1 MSTGG
6 WLDHD
11 SHAPC
16 ILGGYTTPP
25 KTYIYLSPTT
35 LQGIDPLTV
44 ALAKTL
50 LVHTVE
56 RERVMCIVSKAI
68 SAHT

>member
-1 MSTGG
+1 MHTWGVHYTPQD
-6 WLDHD
+6 LY
-11 SHAPC
+11 
-16 ILGGYTTPP
+16 ILV
-25 KTYIYLSPTT
+25 TYNPT
-35 LQGIDPLTV
+35 GIDPLTV

-56 RERVMCIVSKAI
+56 RERERVMCIVSKAI